1 MITTLRK
8 PVYPISPGL
17 RGYLSRYEREIELPV
32 TYEDLRHFRE
42 STPLADK
49 TGRDTLWQ
57 TVLYY
62 SFEMERIHEGLK
74 EIYSLLKAGGDRT
87 VMKHLYVDRIDFCSF
102 GNSEPFRVR
111 IVNAYNDNQ
120 DYYYIKNADA
130 SRIYG
135 LELEHLLSPNRMHY
149 LTCGNTLI
157 EEHVAGI
164 PGDIFIKDWL
174 RAPNVKIIRLA
185 KELVKFNE
193 RCFVRLLGDMRS
205 CNFVMD
211 MTPDVEEV
219 QIRIRAMDFDQ
230 QSYQGR
236 KNFYLPQFFKENNE
250 LVQYC
255 LKHLNYA
262 TARQYQREE
271 QALILRRA
279 HIIAD
284 RLRMLLDAMAGDQ
297 LSFPEKISQLREELA
312 EHYENKTFLS
322 CETMGALVRNS
333 LVTLNERLRHDRKL

>member
-42 STPLADK
+42 SPPLADK